1 MTGWI
6 ALSDRPETA
15 RRQIDRRESARPE
28 NDCPDTAHRDADR
41 RQTDRPT
48 AVEMMERGTF
58 VLEFTLPL
66 RAGAVL
72 VDFQSD
78 EGWSRTFSIFA
89 DPEAGVAILYRQGDS
104 LHRPFLPGPMPR
116 ADGTARLSYHFDA
129 PRRRWRMQLDVLGQ
143 GTALRSEGTNPLPL
157 RLDDLQQVCAGH
169 SGAERHPSVL
179 WFGAATGA
187 DLPDTAPWI
196 GLASLV
202 DTRDGPVAAGA
213 LRPGDQV
220 LTVDDGP
227 LPVLRVTRRDLP
239 SCGFFAPV
247 LLRAPFFGRARDL
260 LVSADQLVA
269 LAGSLVEYH
278 FGEDEVLI
286 AARSLI
292 DGRSALLDHR
302 RPVTTSVALDLG
314 CPALFSVDGCVLM
327 SDGSNRLLPP
337 PRRVLQP
344 FEVRPLLSQSAR
356 SVMRL
361 VA

>member
-1 MTGWI
+1 MTDWI
-6 ALSDRPETA
+6 ALSDR
-15 RRQIDRRESARPE
+15 
-28 NDCPDTAHRDADR
+28 RDAAVA
-41 RQTDRPT
+41 T
-48 AVEMMERGTF
+48 ASGMMERGTF

-66 RAGAVL
+66 REGGVM
-72 VDFQSD
+72 VDFQAD

-89 DPEAGVAILYRQGDS
+89 DPEAGVAILHRQGDS
-104 LHRPFLPGPMPR
+104 LHRPFLPGPLPR
-116 ADGTARLSYHFDA
+116 ADGTARLSYRFDA

-143 GTALRSEGTNPLPL
+143 ETVLRSEGTNPLPL
-157 RLDDLQQVCAGH
+157 RLDDLLQLCAGH

-187 DLPDTAPWI
+187 ELPDTAPWI
-196 GLASLV
+196 GLSSMV
-202 DTRDGPVAAGA
+202 DTLSGPVAAGA
-213 LRPGDQV
+213 LRPGDEV

-247 LLRAPFFGRARDL
+247 LLRAPFFGRMRDL
-260 LVSADQLVA
+260 LVSADQLVG
-269 LAGSLVEYH
+269 LSGTQVEYH

-286 AARSLI
+286 AASALI

-302 RPVTTSVALDLG
+302 RPVTASIALDLG

-327 SDGSNRLLPP
+327 SDGSNRLIPP
-337 PRRVLQP
+337 PRRVLHP

-356 SVMRL
+356 SVMRI